1 MTRAQRPT
9 SLPVISHLAWVFC
22 LGISICSQSN
32 LCAQFSDPILLTDGI
47 DTVSDAQINLDTSC
61 SSCSPQQVSLCAR
74 TSDQIH
80 FSGTLLQFQTMISAL
95 DSANEVGSP
104 ALTQGFAAHY
114 LITLDEG
121 MAAGPRT
128 IYLIES
134 YATGFGDPEQIS
146 SGADDCHDSDI
157 EILDSGHRVIS
168 WTCSNAS
175 GDTVWMKYGETPPV
189 EVGPGASSQVLSVGG
204 ETTLIVWLDGTV
216 LRARQ
221 VDTGSMGMAF
231 VLYDMLN
238 VPLHWGI
245 ESDASANLQIVALV
259 DDQLLLLEGSTSG
272 GITSQQV
279 ISNRGTGTSHLS
291 FSSLSQQRYCISWI
305 QDGMLQRHSLRPDG
319 TISTDALDFIEG
331 DPQEVEVAIDA
342 AGNEHFMVIS
352 DGEAWYTHDTPAP
365 TADFVITSDDD
376 GIADHTISFHS
387 DSAGMISSHLWD
399 FGDGEFSSMPQGEH
413 TYVEPGTFIISLTVT
428 GPGGTDTMVS
438 SGPIEVALPA
448 SSMALADIEVFAGQ
462 PVYHPVL
469 GTHDNFLQGYQ
480 IALRYDATILEMEA
494 ISLTG
499 TMAQALLP
507 EFFITQ
513 INPAGIDSTMYL
525 AVIFDTLPPFDGRM
539 MDPGTNQTLCTLDYT
554 VQFGTPMGTSTQM
567 SFTDGVGDPPIN
579 TIYAIEGGL
588 SEAPY
593 LIHGTVTISQQPQF
607 LFVRGDAN
615 YNQSVNIADAIFL
628 LDYLFIGGV
637 ASVCPDAADSNDDGS
652 LNIGDAINLLN
663 FLFSNG
669 ETIPYPYPGYGIDP
683 TPDGLA
689 GCLP

>member
-1 MTRAQRPT
+1 
-9 SLPVISHLAWVFC
+9 
-22 LGISICSQSN
+22 
-32 LCAQFSDPILLTDGI
+32 
-47 DTVSDAQINLDTSC
+47 
-61 SSCSPQQVSLCAR
+61 
-74 TSDQIH
+74 
-80 FSGTLLQFQTMISAL
+80 
-95 DSANEVGSP
+95 
-104 ALTQGFAAHY
+104 
-114 LITLDEG
+114 
-121 MAAGPRT
+121 
-128 IYLIES
+128 
-134 YATGFGDPEQIS
+134 
-146 SGADDCHDSDI
+146 
-157 EILDSGHRVIS
+157 
-168 WTCSNAS
+168 
-175 GDTVWMKYGETPPV
+175 
-189 EVGPGASSQVLSVGG
+189 
-204 ETTLIVWLDGTV
+204 
-216 LRARQ
+216 
-221 VDTGSMGMAF
+221 
-231 VLYDMLN
+231 
-238 VPLHWGI
+238 
-245 ESDASANLQIVALV
+245 
-259 DDQLLLLEGSTSG
+259 
-272 GITSQQV
+272 
-279 ISNRGTGTSHLS
+279 
-291 FSSLSQQRYCISWI
+291 
-305 QDGMLQRHSLRPDG
+305 MLQRHSLRPDG

-413 TYVEPGTFIISLTVT
+413 TYVEPGTYIISLTVT

-469 GTHDNFLQGYQ
+469 GTHDKFLQGYQ

-663 FLFSNG
+663 FLFANG

>member
-1 MTRAQRPT
+1 MTEVQRPIRQSAMT
-9 SLPVISHLAWVFC
+9 HLVWVLC
-22 LGISICSQSN
+22 LGICCCFPSDVS
-32 LCAQFSDPILLTDGI
+32 AQFSEPILLTDGI
-47 DTVSDAQINLDTSC
+47 DAVSDAQINLDTSC

-121 MAAGPRT
+121 VAGGPRT
-128 IYLIES
+128 VFLIES
-134 YATGFGDPEQIS
+134 FATGFGDPQQIS
-146 SGADDCHDSDI
+146 TTTDDCHDSDI

-168 WTCSNAS
+168 WTCSS
-175 GDTVWMKYGETPPV
+175 PGGDTIWMKYGENPAA
-189 EVGPGASSQVLSVGG
+189 EVGAGVSSQVLSVGG
-204 ETTLIVWLDGTV
+204 DATLIVWLDGVV

-221 VDTGSMGMAF
+221 VDSGSMGMPF
-231 VLYDMLN
+231 DLYDLLT
-238 VPLHWGI
+238 VPSYWGI
-245 ESDASANLQIVALV
+245 ESDASGNLQVAALL
-259 DDQLLLLEGSTSG
+259 DDQLLLLEGSISG

-279 ISNRGTGTSHLS
+279 ISNRGTGISHLS
-291 FSSLSQQRYCISWI
+291 FTSLSQQRYCISWI
-305 QDGMLQRHSLRPDG
+305 QDGMIQRHSLRPDG
-319 TISTDALDFIEG
+319 TISTEALDFIEG

-376 GIADHTISFHS
+376 GIADHTISFDS
-387 DSAGMISSHLWD
+387 DSTGMISSHLWD
-399 FGDGEFSSMPQGEH
+399 FGDGESSSMPQGEH
-413 TYVEPGTFIISLTVT
+413 TYVEPGSYIISLTVT
-428 GPGGTDTMVS
+428 GPGGVDTMVS
-438 SGPIEVALPA
+438 SGPIVVAPPA
-448 SSMALADIEVFAGQ
+448 SSMALADIHVFAGQ
-462 PVYHPVL
+462 PVFHPVL
-469 GTHDNFLQGYQ
+469 GTHDSFLQGYQ
-480 IALRYDATILEMEA
+480 IALRYDATILEMSE
-494 ISLTG
+494 ISLDG
-499 TMAQALLP
+499 TQAQSLMP

-539 MDPGTNQTLCTLDYT
+539 MEPGTNQTLCTLDYT
-554 VQFGTPMGTSTQM
+554 VQFGFPMGTSTQM
-567 SFTDGVGDPPIN
+567 TFTDGVGDPPIN

-652 LNIGDAINLLN
+652 INIGDAINLLN
-663 FLFSNG
+663 FLFANG
-669 ETIPYPYPGYGIDP
+669 ETIPYPYPGYGVDP
-683 TPDGLA
+683 TPDGLTN
-689 GCLP
+689 CLP